1 MTLYQ
6 SLADRLQILIRD
18 QVYPVGSRLP
28 GVRVLAEQQQVSV
41 STAVNACREL
51 EQRGVLEARPRSG
64 YYVRQPPVVREPPR
78 VAKPGGRPRRITG
91 QERVLQMLQNVN
103 NPSMVNLGAAVPAP
117 EYMPVAA
124 MERTFHSVL
133 REQRRRCVGYEF
145 PPGAPEL
152 CTQIARRLAGLQ
164 CDVMPEDVLITNSC
178 QESVAIALKLTTKPG
193 DTVAIESPTY
203 YGLLQVI
210 ESLGLKALE
219 IPTDPEDGISLE
231 ALTLALERWSVS
243 ACVVVSNFSNPLGV
257 QLSDTRKQA
266 LLKLLSKHKVPLV
279 EDDIYGDLPLAG
291 PRPRPVKSWD
301 REGLVYYCASSS
313 KTLSAGLRV
322 GWLVTPEHH
331 REKAQY
337 LQFINT
343 VSVATPSQLVLARYL
358 ERGHYDRFLR
368 QLCGEHARG
377 VARMTERVTQLFP
390 QQTRVSRPAGGF
402 VLWVELPGG
411 VDTSELMEKAITQ
424 GVSFA
429 PGSLFSASGKFA
441 NCLRLNCAVK
451 WDNRVEQALVALSR
465 LL

>member
-402 VLWVELPGG
+402 VLWVELPGE
-411 VDTSELMEKAITQ
+411 VDTSALMEKAITQ